1 MFESKNKRNCKTNQ
15 AFQHSHF
22 TLSFAADEKN
32 GYQYDNSHGQM
43 QIDSSSYLVNQIK

>member
-1 MFESKNKRNCKTNQ
+1 MFESKNNRIFKTIQ

-22 TLSFAADEKN
+22 ALSFAEDEKN

-43 QIDSSSYLVNQIK
+43 QIDSSSYLANQIK